1 MDQHSWMQD
10 LGMIAAMMIAVGVA
24 REQIR
29 RMRDD
34 VRDLWTAV
42 NELRASASSL
52 DSTVGR
58 IGGIVDEM
66 RRAR

>member
-1 MDQHSWMQD
+1 
-10 LGMIAAMMIAVGVA
+10 MMIAVGVA

-29 RMRDD
+29 RMRVD